1 MKICP
6 KCNYSNQDF
15 DNVCVSC
22 GTQLDNYS
30 HYNSFAPPNMPVVTN
45 GFSIASMIL
54 GISSIVL
61 ACCYGIGIIP
71 GILGVIFG
79 FMARKKIDNSQ
90 GREQGSG
97 LALAGIITGFIG
109 ILFAI
114 VVLII
119 LALTFKDID
128 WNTYIQKMNELQRN
142 NDRSF

>member
-30 HYNSFAPPNMPVVTN
+30 HYNSFTPNMPVITN

-90 GREQGSG
+90 GRERGSG
-97 LALAGIITGFIG
+97 FALAGIITGFIG

-114 VVLII
+114 VVLI
-119 LALTFKDID
+119 LLVLTFKDFD
-128 WNTYIQKMNELQRN
+128 WSTYIQRMNELQRN
-142 NDRSF
+142 NNRSF

>member
-30 HYNSFAPPNMPVVTN
+30 QYNSFAPPNMPVVTN

-97 LALAGIITGFIG
+97 FALAGIITGFIG

-114 VVLII
+114 IVLI
-119 LALTFKDID
+119 LLVVTFKDFD
-128 WNTYIQKMNELQRN
+128 WSTYIQRMNELQRN
-142 NDRSF
+142 NDSF

>member
-30 HYNSFAPPNMPVVTN
+30 HYNSFAPPPMPVVTN

-54 GISSIVL
+54 GIASIVL

-71 GILGVIFG
+71 GILGVVFG
-79 FMARKKIDNSQ
+79 FMSKKRIENSQ
-90 GREQGSG
+90 GREQGNG
-97 LALAGIITGFIG
+97 FAIAGIITGFIG
-109 ILFAI
+109 IAFGIL
-114 VVLII
+114 VL
-119 LALTFKDID
+119 LALVSYLKDFD
-128 WNTYIQKMNELQRN
+128 WDSYFDLVNGMKRN
-142 NDRSF
+142 NGSSF